1 MPMNKAELR
10 TLKVQLALVVGMF
23 LVCAAGA
30 GFMATQRA
38 FFEGY
43 MKEEYA
49 EISADLLPLA
59 EAAAGGRLA
68 PEDLAELPEPK
79 RLALYDHWMR
89 QAEPPKRTP
98 AALVAAGPALYLAR
112 AERTLVCGNAE
123 QRRRALKFLELADSA
138 EAVPILRKARRWAER
153 RKLAKFDEEIE
164 ATLKRIESR

>member
-1 MPMNKAELR
+1 MNKAELR

-49 EISADLLPLA
+49 ELPADLLPLA
-59 EAAAGGRLA
+59 EAAARGRLTS
-68 PEDLAELPEPK
+68 EDLTELPEPK

-98 AALVAAGPALYLAR
+98 AALVAADPALYLAR
-112 AERTLVCGNAE
+112 AERTLACGNAE
-123 QRRRALKFLELADSA
+123 QRRRALKFLELADSD
-138 EAVPILRKARRWAER
+138 EAVPILHKARRWAQR
-153 RKLAKFDEEIE
+153 RKLAELGNQIE
-164 ATLKRIESR
+164 TTLKRIES